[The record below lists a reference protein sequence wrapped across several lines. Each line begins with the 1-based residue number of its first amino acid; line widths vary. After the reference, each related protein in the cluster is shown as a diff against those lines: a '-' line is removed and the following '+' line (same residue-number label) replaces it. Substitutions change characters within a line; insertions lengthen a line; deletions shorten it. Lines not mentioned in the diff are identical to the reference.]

1 MLNEKKCRRKQETT
15 NQSKD
20 ARSDKEQINPP
31 AKKDRGVKNE
41 KYITFYSVKSDKN
54 MRRLQIII
62 DQQY

>member
-1 MLNEKKCRRKQETT
+1 MKRSAAENKKQRT
-15 NQSKD
+15 NLKMPVLI
-20 ARSDKEQINPP
+20 KNKLTPP